1 MYYICIV
8 LICIQCI
15 YTYIDVYEYIYIYI
29 YLYIILLTAVFE
41 RFAAN
46 CLSIAT
52 KPLFSDLRH
61 IWARIEAIW
70 TVT

>member
-1 MYYICIV
+1 MY
-8 LICIQCI
+8 
-15 YTYIDVYEYIYIYI
+15 TVYMYIYIYI
-29 YLYIILLTAVFE
+29 YVYAYIYIIIYIYTYLYIILLTAVFE
-41 RFAAN
+41 SFAAN
-46 CLSIAT
+46 CLSMAT